1 MSFLTNL
8 VIAKHLLMQINSIP
22 TSKPFWYGIF
32 FALLTGKAL
41 ASSFEWSSKSVG
53 VLVCWCGLWPVPAFT
68 PALSSQLYIACIM
81 HAWMR
86 MHWLSAIGYMVS
98 TCVSA
103 LTDVFSSLI
112 KCFFGAMPENKRTTL
127 PLPLS
132 VVPCCSWG
140 SCFLWYH
147 HSHTHTQTDSRSYWS
162 VFNHA
167 PQIHYVAREP
177 LVIYTQEYP

>member
-1 MSFLTNL
+1 MYVLSHQFGDCKTPLNANQQHSNLQTFL
-8 VIAKHLLMQINSIP
+8 IWYFLL
-22 TSKPFWYGIF
+22 FWLGKLW
-32 FALLTGKAL
+32 LLPLSGL
-41 ASSFEWSSKSVG
+41 QS

-81 HAWMR
+81 HAWMH